1 VLQVSA
7 LIVLLAGAP
16 EPGGAMTCAGEVT
29 EVAREEARRLLEAAQ
44 AQQSSGEW
52 ARAEESMRQA
62 ARLDPASPFPHY
74 ALGTAMMD
82 RQRFPEA
89 VSAFARCREVF
100 RCLRDADAS
109 ARERFRGRLEGE
121 IQQLRAAVAELE
133 RQRLK
138 RSAIPWQEMNGS
150 DPQSLGGSTQA
161 MHELERR
168 LAELQLLRRH
178 PDREPAGLAFALG
191 NAHFMTNDLEAAERE
206 FRNALDIEPGNGD
219 AHHNLGIVFLAQDRL
234 PEAEREMKAAAKA
247 GIEIAPRLKDEIHAR
262 KKSAAR
268 P

>member
-1 VLQVSA
+1 MLNIGA
-7 LIVLLAGAP
+7 LIVFLAGAL
-16 EPGGAMTCAGEVT
+16 EPGGDVPCPGEVT
-29 EVAREEARRLLEAAQ
+29 EAAREEARLLLEAAQ
-44 AQQSSGEW
+44 VQHRAGEW
-52 ARAEESMRQA
+52 ARAEESLRQA
-62 ARLDPASPFPHY
+62 EGLDPASPFPYY

-82 RQRFPEA
+82 RQRFAEA
-89 VSAFARCREVF
+89 VSAFARCRAVF
-100 RCLRDADAS
+100 RCLREADAE
-109 ARERFRGRLEGE
+109 ARERFRGRLDQE

-150 DPQSLGGSTQA
+150 DPPSLGRSTQA

-206 FRNALDIEPGNGD
+206 FRSALDIEPGNGD
-219 AHHNLGIVFLAQDRL
+219 AHHNLAVVFLAQDRL

-247 GIEIAPRLKDEIHAR
+247 GIDIAPRLKDEIRAR
-262 KKSAAR
+262 KRSAAR
-268 P
+268 R